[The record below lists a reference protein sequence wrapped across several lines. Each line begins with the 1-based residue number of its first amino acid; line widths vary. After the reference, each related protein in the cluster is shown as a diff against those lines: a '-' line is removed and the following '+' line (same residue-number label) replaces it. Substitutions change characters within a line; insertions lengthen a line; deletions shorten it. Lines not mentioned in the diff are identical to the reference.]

1 MRCAS
6 RPAAV
11 ALFLGLVLPS
21 IASAQ
26 DVMQLD
32 TMFRDS
38 LLRKPEPQ
46 SEAGRFRQEQ
56 VVATRRHP
64 KRHRQKVQ
72 VR

>member
-6 RPAAV
+6 YPAAV
-11 ALFLGLVLPS
+11 ALFLGLAVPS
-21 IASAQ
+21 IAWAQ

-56 VVATRRHP
+56 VVVTRRHP
-64 KRHRQKVQ
+64 RRHRHKKL
-72 VR
+72 